1 MSTGFLPDRGNDQQT
16 GPDRGPDRG
25 PDCGDLARGFV
36 PFPQDRADEYRRA
49 GYWADRALDT
59 ILSDAAAAWPSK
71 PAIVDAERS
80 FTFAELDVLAD
91 RAAAGLAHLGIAAG
105 DRVLLQLPNSCQF
118 AIALFALLRAG
129 AVPVMCL
136 PGHRTA
142 ELGHFAEVS
151 GAVALIIPD
160 QAAGFDYREM
170 ATQLVGEHAALRHVV
185 VDGDSGP
192 FVPWSSIAAFD
203 GAPVERP
210 ALDPSLPALL
220 LVSGGTTGLPKL
232 IARTHNDY
240 VYNAVACAQTCEMT
254 AADAYLV
261 ALPAGH
267 NFPLACPGLLGSM
280 TVGATTVFTADPSPE
295 NAFALI
301 DRYSITVTG
310 LVNALAK
317 VWAQAC
323 EWEPVLPTSLRYVQV
338 GGSRMSPEE
347 ARFILERLTPGMS
360 QIFGMAEG
368 MLNFTRPGD
377 PEDVVVHTQGRPMSP
392 HDEMRVVD
400 DNGDEVPPGEEGE
413 LLVRGPYTLNGYYR
427 ADDANARSFSPD
439 GFYRS
444 GDRVRIFTEG
454 PRAGYVEVVGRIKD
468 VIHRGGETVSAT
480 DLEDHLHTHPAVYAA
495 AAVALPDEYL
505 GEKICA
511 AVVFRGKP
519 ITLAELNA
527 FLDERGA
534 SKHARPDVL
543 VAVPSLPS
551 TAVGKVD
558 KKQLVARLSAP

>member
-1 MSTGFLPDRGNDQQT
+1 MSTGFLPEQGDHQHL
-16 GPDRGPDRG
+16 GPGDGPG
-25 PDCGDLARGFV
+25 HTDLARGFV
-36 PFPQDRADEYRRA
+36 PFPSDRAEEYRSA
-49 GYWADRALDT
+49 GYWTGRPLDCLLT
-59 ILSDAAAAWPSK
+59 DAAAAWPQRT
-71 PAIVDAERS
+71 AIIDATTAY
-80 FTFAELDVLAD
+80 TFAELDTVAD
-91 RAAAGLAHLGIAAG
+91 RVAAALVDQGIAEG
-105 DRVLLQLPNSCQF
+105 ERVLLQLPNSCQF
-118 AIALFALLRAG
+118 AVALFGLLRAG

-151 GAVALIIPD
+151 GAVGLIVAD
-160 QAAGFDYREM
+160 RAAGFDYREM
-170 ATQLVGEHAALRHVV
+170 AVALTADHPALRHVI
-185 VDGDSGP
+185 VDGDPGP
-192 FVPWSSIAAFD
+192 FVSWSGLVDFD
-203 GAPVERP
+203 GPPVPRRP
-210 ALDPSLPALL
+210 VDPALPALL

-232 IARTHNDY
+232 IARTHDDY
-240 VYNAVACAQTCEMT
+240 VYNAVACAQACEMT
-254 AADAYLV
+254 GDDTYLV

-295 NAFALI
+295 SAFALI
-301 DRYSITVTG
+301 DRHRITVTG

-317 VWAQAC
+317 LWAQAC
-323 EWEPVLPTSLRYVQV
+323 GWEPVLPTSLRFVQV

-347 ARFILERLTPGMS
+347 ARFILDNLTPGMS

-377 PEDVVVHTQGRPMSP
+377 PVDVVVHTQGRPMSP
-392 HDEMRVVD
+392 HDEMRVAD
-400 DNGDEVPPGEEGE
+400 ENGNEVPAGEEGE

-439 GFYRS
+439 GFYRT
-444 GDRVRIFTEG
+444 GDRVRIFADG
-454 PRAGYVEVVGRIKD
+454 PRAGYVEVTGRIKD

-480 DLEDHLHTHPAVYAA
+480 DLEDHLHTHPAIYSA
-495 AAVALPDEYL
+495 AAVALPDDYL

-511 AVVFRGKP
+511 AVVFHGRSV
-519 ITLAELNA
+519 TLAELNG

-534 SKHARPDVL
+534 STHARPDVL
-543 VAVPSLPS
+543 VPMTSLPT

-558 KKQLVARLSAP
+558 KKKVVAQITMT

>member
-1 MSTGFLPDRGNDQQT
+1 MSTGFLPEQGDHQRL
-16 GPDRGPDRG
+16 GPGDGPG
-25 PDCGDLARGFV
+25 HTDLADGFV
-36 PFPQDRADEYRRA
+36 PFPPDRAESYRRA
-49 GYWADRALDT
+49 GYWTGRPLDCLLT
-59 ILSDAAAAWPSK
+59 DAAATWPQK
-71 PAIVDAERS
+71 AAIIDATS
-80 FTFAELDVLAD
+80 SYTFAELDSAADRVAAALAD
-91 RAAAGLAHLGIAAG
+91 RGIAEG
-105 DRVLLQLPNSCQF
+105 DRVLLQLPNSCRF
-118 AIALFALLRAG
+118 ALALFGLLRAG

-151 GAVALIIPD
+151 GAVGLIVAD
-160 QAAGFDYREM
+160 RAAGFDYREM
-170 ATQLVGEHAALRHVV
+170 ASALTAEHPALRYVF
-185 VDGDSGP
+185 VDGDVDGGP
-192 FVPWSSIAAFD
+192 FLSFSDLVEFD
-203 GAPVERP
+203 GPPVRRRP
-210 ALDPSLPALL
+210 VDPALPALL

-232 IARTHNDY
+232 IARTHDDY
-240 VYNAVACAQTCEMT
+240 VYNARACAQACDMT
-254 AADAYLV
+254 GDDAYLV

-295 NAFALI
+295 SAFALI
-301 DRYSITVTG
+301 DRHRITVTG

-323 EWEPVLPTSLRYVQV
+323 AWEPVLPTSLRFVQV

-347 ARFILERLTPGMS
+347 ARFILDNLTPGMS

-377 PEDVVVHTQGRPMSP
+377 PVDVVVHTQGRPMSP

-400 DNGDEVPPGEEGE
+400 ENGAEVPAGQEGE

-427 ADDANARSFSPD
+427 AADSNARSFSPD
-439 GFYRS
+439 GFYRT
-444 GDRVRIFTEG
+444 GDRVRLFADG
-454 PRAGYVEVVGRIKD
+454 PRAGYVEVTGRIKD

-480 DLEDHLHTHPAVYAA
+480 DLEDHLHTHPAIYSAA
-495 AAVALPDEYL
+495 VVALPDDYL

-511 AVVFRGKP
+511 AVIFSGTPV
-519 ITLAELNA
+519 TLAELNA
-527 FLDERGA
+527 FLDDRGA
-534 SKHARPDVL
+534 STHARPDLL
-543 VAVPSLPS
+543 VPMRSLPT

-558 KKQLVARLSAP
+558 KKKVVAQITMT

>member
-1 MSTGFLPDRGNDQQT
+1 MSTGFSPDRGDHQSH
-16 GPDRGPDRG
+16 GPDHTDV
-25 PDCGDLARGFV
+25 LRGFV
-36 PFPQDRADEYRRA
+36 PFPPERAAEYRRA
-49 GYWADRALDT
+49 GYWTGRPLDS
-59 ILSDAAAAWPSK
+59 ILTEAAARWPQR
-71 PAIVDAERS
+71 AAVVDPTVTYS
-80 FTFAELDVLAD
+80 FAELDAVAD
-91 RAAAGLAHLGIAAG
+91 RVAVGLTDLGIAEG
-105 DRVLLQLPNSCQF
+105 DRVLLQLPNSSQF
-118 AIALFALLRAG
+118 AVALFGLLRAG

-142 ELGHFAEVS
+142 ELGHFADVS
-151 GAVALIIPD
+151 GAVALIIAD
-160 QAAGFDYREM
+160 RVGGFDYRDM
-170 ATQLVGEHAALRHVV
+170 AAQLTAQHPALRHVI

-192 FVPWSSIAAFD
+192 FMPWSAV
-203 GAPVERP
+203 VERDGP
-210 ALDPSLPALL
+210 PVQRRPVDPDLPALL
-220 LVSGGTTGLPKL
+220 LVSGGTTGLSKL
-232 IARTHNDY
+232 IARTHDDY
-240 VYNAVACAQTCEMT
+240 VYNAVACAKACHLTGD
-254 AADAYLV
+254 DAYLV

-295 NAFALI
+295 SAFALI
-301 DRYSITVTG
+301 DRHAITVTG

-323 EWEPVLPTSLRYVQV
+323 DWEPVLPTSLRFVQV

-347 ARFILERLTPGMS
+347 ARFIMDKLTPGLS

-377 PEDVVVHTQGRPMSP
+377 PVDVVVNTQGRPMSP

-400 DNGDEVPPGEEGE
+400 ENGDEVPPGEEGE

-427 ADDANARSFSPD
+427 ADDANARSFTPD
-439 GFYRS
+439 GFYRT
-444 GDRVRIFTEG
+444 GDRVRIFADG

-480 DLEDHLHTHPAVYAA
+480 DLEDHLHTHPAIYAA
-495 AAVALPDEYL
+495 AAVAIPDDYL

-519 ITLAELNA
+519 ITLAEVNA

-534 SKHARPDVL
+534 STHARPDVL
-543 VAVPSLPS
+543 APMPSLP
-551 TAVGKVD
+551 TTPVGKVD
-558 KKQLVARLSAP
+558 KKQVVARLTQ

>member
-1 MSTGFLPDRGNDQQT
+1 MPDQSG
-16 GPDRGPDRG
+16 GHGGGAGGGSDRT
-25 PDCGDLARGFV
+25 DLTRGFV
-36 PFPQDRADEYRRA
+36 PFPSDRAQKYRRA
-49 GYWADRALDT
+49 GYWTGRTVDS
-59 ILSDAAAAWPSK
+59 ILSDAAASWPQRS
-71 PAIVDAERS
+71 ATIDATHTYS
-80 FTFAELDVLAD
+80 FAELDAVAD
-91 RAAAGLAHLGIAAG
+91 RAAAALTDLGIAEG

-118 AIALFALLRAG
+118 AVALFGLLRAG

-160 QAAGFDYREM
+160 TAGGFDYRQM
-170 ATQLVGEHAALRHVV
+170 ASGLLAEHPALRHVI
-185 VDGDSGP
+185 VDGDGGP
-192 FVPWSSIAAFD
+192 FVPWSAIVGFD
-203 GAPVERP
+203 GAPPPRRTVD
-210 ALDPSLPALL
+210 ASLPALL

-232 IARTHNDY
+232 IARTHDDY
-240 VYNAVACAQTCEMT
+240 VYNAVACAQICDMT
-254 AADAYLV
+254 ADDAYLV

-295 NAFALI
+295 SAFALI
-301 DRYSITVTG
+301 DRHRITITG

-323 EWEPVLPTSLRYVQV
+323 DWEPVLPTSLRLVQV
-338 GGSRMSPEE
+338 GGSRMSPDE
-347 ARFILERLTPGMS
+347 ARYILDNLTPGMS

-377 PEDVVVHTQGRPMSP
+377 PLDVVVHTQGRPMSP

-400 DNGDEVPPGEEGE
+400 ENGDEVASGEEGE

-439 GFYRS
+439 GFYRT
-444 GDRVRIFTEG
+444 GDRVRIFSDG
-454 PRAGYVEVVGRIKD
+454 PRAGYLEVVGRVKD

-480 DLEDHLHTHPAVYAA
+480 DLEDHLHTHPAIYAA

-519 ITLAELNA
+519 VSLADVNT

-534 SKHARPDVL
+534 STHARPDVL
-543 VAVPSLPS
+543 TPMPSLPT

-558 KKQLVARLSAP
+558 KKQLIARLIQ